1 MDKSGRCII
10 QRAEGRKKK
19 KKDNRKM
26 PSIKELMRPHKAS
39 SHIPIKI
46 TTEKADKVIAP
57 VRYMICKNRMPHRR
71 G

>member
-1 MDKSGRCII
+1 MVAVLFKEQKGG
-10 QRAEGRKKK
+10 EKK

-39 SHIPIKI
+39 SHISIKI
-46 TTEKADKVIAP
+46 TMEKADKIIVS
-57 VRYMICKNRMPHRR
+57 VRCTIYKNMMPRRR